1 MGEHVGIER
10 VSLGQLA
17 SRLGKVAYLAW
28 VDRHDG
34 KSSAPQYAQERQFQ
48 TSGCLEHDQRRSE
61 GAHADQQFSYARRIV
76 GDPPLLDGWPN
87 GHLQVVTGHV
97 DADEDLSGHSSSALA
112 NCLLSPNL
120 ARCGLAL
127 RPRQLFGL
135 SAGPDWDDHAS
146 RRTQRPKGA
155 NGLSQSLT
163 SSSAQLPR
171 TPRRYKE
178 CAARHERSNDWRRGA
193 CKAPARLPNP
203 YTLLLDKLFLMTA
216 TEKVE

>member
-48 TSGCLEHDQRRSE
+48 TSGCLEHDQRRSK
-61 GAHADQQFSYARRIV
+61 GSHAYQQFSYARRIV

-97 DADEDLSGHSSSALA
+97 DADEELSRHSFLRTRELPAFAQPCEIRARTAAQATVRALGRTR
-112 NCLLSPNL
+112 L
-120 ARCGLAL
+120 G
-127 RPRQLFGL
+127 RPSFPTDSVG
-135 SAGPDWDDHAS
+135 
-146 RRTQRPKGA
+146 
-155 NGLSQSLT
+155 
-163 SSSAQLPR
+163 
-171 TPRRYKE
+171 
-178 CAARHERSNDWRRGA
+178 
-193 CKAPARLPNP
+193 
-203 YTLLLDKLFLMTA
+203 
-216 TEKVE
+216 